1 MGTRKTMKTIFIIY
15 LLYIAALFTGCAT
28 KHGVAVYGWK
38 SNVAISVQGDATQ
51 EALIE
56 ATTDAKAE
64 VLP

>member
-1 MGTRKTMKTIFIIY
+1 MKTIFIVY
-15 LLYIAALFTGCAT
+15 LLYVAALLAGCAT

-38 SNVAISVQGDATQ
+38 SNVSISVAGDSTQ

-56 ATTDAKAE
+56 ATTDAKAD

>member
-1 MGTRKTMKTIFIIY
+1 MKTALT
-15 LLYIAALFTGCAT
+15 LLAAVTLLAGCAT

-38 SNVAISVQGDATQ
+38 SNVAISIQGDATQ

>member
-1 MGTRKTMKTIFIIY
+1 MQIMHMKTI
-15 LLYIAALFTGCAT
+15 LLITALAFLSGCAT

>member
-1 MGTRKTMKTIFIIY
+1 MKVTALLIITT
-15 LLYIAALFTGCAT
+15 LLAGCAT

-56 ATTDAKAE
+56 ATTDAKAS
-64 VLP
+64 VTP

>member
-1 MGTRKTMKTIFIIY
+1 MKAIFIIY
-15 LLYIAALFTGCAT
+15 ILYVAALLTGCAT

-38 SNVAISVQGDATQ
+38 SNVSISVAGDATQ
-51 EALIE
+51 EAMVE

>member
-1 MGTRKTMKTIFIIY
+1 MLAM
-15 LLYIAALFTGCAT
+15 LSGCAT

-38 SNVAISVQGDATQ
+38 SNVSISVAGDSTQ